1 MAHRIVLDPTTPTR
15 FLSCGEDGK
24 VFAFDTRTA
33 AKRLLFQVSSAI
45 CSFTQHCTLRLQQQL
60 RQQQTSQT
68 IVLQSLALL

>member
-33 AKRLLFQVSSAI
+33 AKRLLFQVKRGSIHSHLYTKAAAAA
-45 CSFTQHCTLRLQQQL
+45 TAAAKQ
-60 RQQQTSQT
+60 
-68 IVLQSLALL
+68 VNGLAR